1 MTTFVRRILYV
12 LASLLGIGL
21 IGLLILIF
29 WYRSV
34 VNAGPGQLETG
45 VDPGELSQWVD
56 PFIGTGGVP
65 WVCANNFPGAM
76 RPFGGIRLGP
86 ETASLLLNKKALNFS
101 GYYYGDNKILG
112 FSHTRLMGTG
122 AVDGG
127 HVLVLPLSETPDEK
141 DLTEDPRHRFSHEHE
156 TAFPGYYAVQFE
168 KPNILAEMTASERC
182 GVHRYTF
189 GSGSPLLWL
198 DITHAL
204 GDKKSRD
211 GRVYADADGCGLAGQ
226 VTTFGSFSGRYGGI
240 QVFFVIRFDRPW
252 SQVQGMTQGKDMAI
266 KDSLAADDLQLIAS
280 FAALESPTTLR
291 VDVALSYVSID
302 NARENLAQEIGDR
315 SFEQVF
321 AANRDAWEARL
332 ERIRIH
338 GATDQQKRIFYTS
351 LYRTMNMPTRF
362 ADVNGQYKGFDKHV
376 HTAKG
381 FNYYTDLSLWDTFR
395 TVHPLYTLIAP
406 QDQRDMVVSLIKMSK
421 QGGWLPRWPS
431 GYGYTNSMLGT
442 PADIVI
448 AESWLKGI
456 RDFDIDTA
464 WQKMLVTARGPTPN
478 SAAFSGR
485 EGIEHALQHGYC
497 PSDRM
502 SEAVARTVEFGWSDH
517 SLALLARDLGD
528 VEHAEWFDERSRAYQ
543 NLWNP
548 GTQFLEP
555 RDSQGEFSTPFKPL
569 KLTYLDA
576 KGKYTDDYVEGS
588 AWHWRFSPFYD
599 GKGLVSL
606 FPDPQA
612 FVHELEI
619 FFQGSRDKLG
629 YWKPDAYY
637 WHGNEPCI
645 HAVYLFNDA
654 NRPELTRKWVRW
666 LLETKYDD
674 GATGLDGNDDAGTLS
689 AWYVFSALGFYPVA
703 GTDRY
708 HLGLPLFENASIA
721 LENGNAFEIVVEN
734 YHPDHLEVARIM
746 LNSLKLNRTWISHEE
761 IVEGGTLRFVLRRE

>member
-1 MTTFVRRILYV
+1 MHQFIRGILYI
-12 LASLLGIGL
+12 LGGLLTVGL
-21 IGLLILIF
+21 ISLAVLII
-29 WYRSV
+29 WYQSI
-34 VNAGPGQLETG
+34 VNAGPGELETG
-45 VDPGELSQWVD
+45 VNPGELGQWVD

-76 RPFGGIRLGP
+76 MPFGMVRLGP
-86 ETASLLLNKKALNFS
+86 ETASLLLNKRALNMS

-112 FSHTRLMGTG
+112 FSHTRLIGTG

-127 HVLVLPLSETPDEK
+127 HVLMLPMTEIPK
-141 DLTEDPRHRFSHEHE
+141 DNALKEGPWHRFSHANEI
-156 TAFPGYYAVQFE
+156 AFPGYYAVRFE
-168 KPNILAEMTASERC
+168 NPDLLAEMTASERC

-189 GSGSPLLWL
+189 ESGSPLLWL

-204 GDKKSRD
+204 GNKKSRD
-211 GRVYADADGCGLAGQ
+211 GRIYADADGFGLSGH
-226 VTTFGSFSGRYGGI
+226 VTTYGSFSGRYGGI
-240 QVFFVIRFDRPW
+240 QVFFVIRFNRPW
-252 SQVQGMTQGKDMAI
+252 SQLQAFSQGQTIAI
-266 KDSLAADDLQLIAS
+266 RDSLAADDLKLIAS
-280 FAALESPTTLR
+280 FAGRKSPTTLD
-291 VDVALSYVSID
+291 VDVALSHVSID

-332 ERIRIH
+332 GHIRIR
-338 GATDQQKRIFYTS
+338 GATNQQNRIFYTA

-362 ADVNGQYKGFDKHV
+362 ADVNGQYKGLDKQI
-376 HTAKG
+376 HTADG
-381 FNYYTDLSLWDTFR
+381 FHYYTDLSLWDTFR

-406 QDQRDMVVSLIKMSK
+406 GDQRDMVVSLIEMSK

-448 AESWLKGI
+448 AETWLKGI
-456 RDFDIDTA
+456 RDVDIDTA
-464 WQKMLVTARGPTPN
+464 YKKMLATATGPTPE

-485 EGIEHALQHGYC
+485 EGIGHMLDHGYC

-502 SEAVARTVEFGWSDH
+502 SEAVARTVEFGWADH

-528 VEHAEWFDERSRAYQ
+528 TSQAAWFAERSRAYQ

-548 GTQFLEP
+548 ETQFLEP
-555 RDSQGEFSTPFKPL
+555 RDSQGDFSTPFKPL
-569 KLTYLDA
+569 KLTYLDSR
-576 KGKYTDDYVEGS
+576 GEITDDYVEGS

-606 FPDPQA
+606 FSSSEA
-612 FVHELEI
+612 FVRELER
-619 FFQGSRDKLG
+619 FFEGSRDKLG

-645 HAVYLFNDA
+645 HAAYLFNDA
-654 NRPELTRKWVRW
+654 GRPDLARQWVRW
-666 LLETKYDD
+666 VLETKYDD
-674 GATGLDGNDDAGTLS
+674 GFTGLDGNDDAGTLS

-708 HLGLPLFENASIA
+708 HLGLPLFEYAAIKVGNGRT
-721 LENGNAFEIVVEN
+721 LEIEVEN
-734 YHPDHLEVARIM
+734 FTPDNLRVSGIR
-746 LNSLKLNRTWISHEE
+746 LNSLELNRTWITHEE
-761 IVEGGTLRFVLRRE
+761 IVEGGVLRFVL